1 MHHGYYLG
9 RSSIQCICMTT
20 EIVREYWTKT
30 MDEGADFVER
40 VLAAPVFECGEKLV
54 SLEDALRGA
63 GVEAILAAPGPTDRY
78 KSYYYLREGL
88 IADFL
93 EVCRDFNDRGW
104 VLQVEDAYRTVAM
117 QTLLV
122 HDEDYFAGILEKV
135 VWELG
140 GERPSNDLMFRR
152 LSALIASTP
161 KDGTHMS
168 GSALD
173 ISVLDKGSGSELD
186 RGGTMADWSERTPMD
201 SPFISEEGRKNRKE
215 ITRIMAGR
223 GFVAYPFEHWHYS
236 KGDIY
241 DALLGNAGVNGTVAR
256 YGAIDYDFNND
267 TLIPIADSIK
277 PLQSDIEVEQMIDR
291 LLQED

>member
-1 MHHGYYLG
+1 
-9 RSSIQCICMTT
+9 
-20 EIVREYWTKT
+20 

-40 VLAAPVFECGEKLV
+40 VLAAPVLECGEKLV

-63 GVEAILAAPGPTDRY
+63 GVEAILAAPEPTDRY
-78 KSYYYLREGL
+78 KSHYYLREGL

-93 EVCRDFNDRGW
+93 EVCRDFNERGW

-122 HDEDYFAGILEKV
+122 RDEDHFAGILAKV

-140 GERPSNDLMFRR
+140 GERPSNEFMSRR

-173 ISVLDKGSGSELD
+173 ISVLDRRNGSELD
-186 RGGTMADWSERTPMD
+186 RGGSIADWS
-201 SPFISEEGRKNRKE
+201 E
-215 ITRIMAGR
+215 ITRIMAES
-223 GFVAYPFEHWHYS
+223 GFLAYPFEHWHYS

-241 DALLGNAGVNGTVAR
+241 HALLGNAGDIGTVAR
-256 YGAIDYDFNND
+256 YGPIDYDFDND
-267 TLIPIADSIK
+267 TLISIAKPIE
-277 PLQSDIEVEQMIDR
+277 PLQSNTEMEKMIDR
-291 LLQED
+291 LYQEN